1 MCVGRGLSCR
11 KCRILSLRQEWAM
24 KALLPAK
31 FVVSFERRDDGG
43 LRAWS
48 DDVPGF
54 VLSHSDP
61 KAVLE
66 DVKPALEA
74 IISHAYGTPVVVEEL
89 ARQQMLT
96 QREYVTLAA

>member
-61 KAVLE
+61 QAVLE
-66 DVKPALEA
+66 DVKPALQA
-74 IISHAYGTPVVVEEL
+74 ILSHAYGTPVVIQEL
-89 ARQQMLT
+89 VRQPKPS
-96 QREYVTLAA
+96 QREFVARAV